1 MAEGGER
8 LDALRATL
16 REAGVDGFVLARTDM
31 FGSEYLPAAEERV
44 AWLTGFTGSAARVVV
59 LPETAALFTDG
70 RYTLQVQDEVDTA
83 SFETPHLI
91 HEPPATWLRSH
102 APSGLRLGFDP
113 FLHLRAELDRLEK
126 ALAVHGGE
134 LVPLTPNPVDALW
147 RDRPP
152 PPAAPLVAH
161 PLAHAG
167 ESSAD
172 KRRRML
178 EAVRGAG
185 GDGLFVSAA
194 DEVAWLLNI
203 RGGDVPFNPLC
214 LALALVLPNG
224 RAILLTDSRKRPTG
238 FEFEDG
244 RIVLQP
250 LEKRR
255 ALYAE
260 LAREGLRLLVDP
272 AVTHAGLIDELT
284 TAGVCVVEGT
294 DPVTRAKAI
303 KNNAEVAGARRA
315 QVVDGGAVS
324 RFLARLDRGACRDE
338 LDAATALEAER
349 AKAGDYLGP
358 SFETISGAGPNGAI
372 VHYRVSEATNRRL
385 EPGTLYLVDSGGQY
399 PDATTDITRTVAIG
413 EPAAEM
419 RRRLTLV
426 LKGHIALA
434 EAVFPEGT
442 AGSQLDAFARRHL
455 WAAGLDYDHG
465 TGHGVGSRLCVHEGP
480 QRIAKRGGDVKLE
493 AGMILS
499 NEPGNYPPG
508 AYGIRIENLMLVVE
522 RGMPAGGDLAL
533 LGFEVLTMAPIDRR
547 LVEPEL
553 MTAEELAWLDAYHAR
568 VRARLAPELDEA
580 DRAWLEAATAPL
592 GRAA

>member
-1 MAEGGER
+1 MGAGADR
-8 LDALRATL
+8 LEALRAAL

-31 FGSEYLPAAEERV
+31 YGSEYLPAGEERV
-44 AWLTGFTGSAARVVV
+44 AWLTGFTGSAARLVV

-70 RYTLQVQDEVDTA
+70 RYTLQVQEEVDTA
-83 SFETPHLI
+83 RFETPHLI
-91 HEPPATWLRSH
+91 HEPPATWLRAH
-102 APSGLRLGFDP
+102 APEGVRLGYDP
-113 FLHLRAELDRLEK
+113 FLHLRGELDRLEK
-126 ALAVHGGE
+126 ALAVRGGE
-134 LVPLTPNPVDALW
+134 LIPLTPNPIDRLW
-147 RDRPP
+147 RERPA
-152 PPAAPLVAH
+152 PPAAPMVAH

-178 EAVRGAG
+178 EAVAEAGAE
-185 GDGLFVSAA
+185 GLFVSAA
-194 DEVAWLLNI
+194 DGVAWLLNI

-214 LALALVLPNG
+214 LGLALVLPEA
-224 RAILLTDSRKRPTG
+224 RAVLLTDPAKQPAG
-238 FEFEDG
+238 FAFEDDE
-244 RIVLQP
+244 IALHP
-250 LEKRR
+250 LDERR
-255 ALYAE
+255 ALYTE
-260 LAREGLRLLVDP
+260 LAREGTRILVDP

-284 TAGVCVVEGT
+284 TAGVCVVEGK
-294 DPVTRAKAI
+294 DPVTGAKAK

-315 QVVDGGAVS
+315 QVVDGAAVS
-324 RFLARLDRGACRDE
+324 RFLARLDRGDCADE
-338 LDAATALEAER
+338 LAAAAALEAER
-349 AKAGDYLGP
+349 TKAPDYLGP
-358 SFETISGAGPNGAI
+358 SFDTISGAGPNGAI
-372 VHYRVSEATNRRL
+372 VHYRVTETTNRPL
-385 EPGTLYLVDSGGQY
+385 DPGTLYLVDSGGQY
-399 PDATTDITRTVAIG
+399 PDATTDITRTVAMG

-419 RRRLTLV
+419 RRRFTLV

-442 AGSQLDAFARRHL
+442 AGSQLDALARRPL

-499 NEPGNYPPG
+499 NEPGNYPSG

-522 RGMPAGGDLAL
+522 KGMPEGGDLTL
-533 LGFEVLTMAPIDRR
+533 LGFEVLTLAPIDRR
-547 LVEPEL
+547 LVDTAL
-553 MTAEELAWLDAYHAR
+553 LTAEELAWLDAYHAR
-568 VRARLAPELDEA
+568 VRARLAPELDDA

>member
-1 MAEGGER
+1 MDAHGDR

-16 REAGVDGFVLARTDM
+16 GEAGVDGFVLPRTDM
-31 FGSEYLPAAEERV
+31 YGSEYLPAGEERV
-44 AWLTGFTGSAARVVV
+44 AWLTGFTGSAARVLV
-59 LPETAALFTDG
+59 LPETAAVFTDG
-70 RYTLQVQDEVDTA
+70 RYSLQVRDEVDTA
-83 SFETPHLI
+83 RYETPHLI
-91 HEPPATWLRSH
+91 HEPPATWLEAH
-102 APSGLRLGFDP
+102 APAGLKLGYDP
-113 FLHLRAELDRLEK
+113 FLHLRSELDRLEK

-134 LVPLTPNPVDALW
+134 MVPLTPNPIDRLW
-147 RDRPP
+147 EDRPAP
-152 PPAAPLVAH
+152 PTAPIVNH

-178 EAVRGAG
+178 ERAREAGA
-185 GDGLFVSAA
+185 DGLFVSAA
-194 DEVAWLLNI
+194 DGVAWLLNI
-203 RGGDVPFNPLC
+203 RGGDVPFNPIC
-214 LALALVLPNG
+214 LGLALVLPDE
-224 RAILLTDSRKRPTG
+224 RAVLLTDPAKKPAEFT
-238 FEFEDG
+238 FEDSL
-244 RIVLQP
+244 IALHA
-250 LEKRR
+250 LAERR

-260 LAREGLRLLVDP
+260 LAREGTRVLIDP

-284 TAGVCVVEGT
+284 TAGVCVVEGK
-294 DPVTRAKAI
+294 DPVTGAKAR

-315 QVVDGGAVS
+315 QVVDGAAVS
-324 RFLARLDRGACRDE
+324 RFLARFDRGECPDE
-338 LDAATALEAER
+338 LEAAAALEAER
-349 AKAGDYLGP
+349 AKVGDYLGP
-358 SFETISGAGPNGAI
+358 AFDTISGAGPNGAI
-372 VHYRVSEATNRRL
+372 VHYRVSEATNRPL

-419 RRRLTLV
+419 RRRFTLV

-493 AGMILS
+493 PGMIVS
-499 NEPGNYPPG
+499 NEPGNYPAG

-522 RGMPAGGDLAL
+522 KGMPEGGDLAL
-533 LGFEVLTMAPIDRR
+533 LGFELLTLAPIDRR
-547 LVEPEL
+547 LVD
-553 MTAEELAWLDAYHAR
+553 TALLTEEELAWLDAYHAR
-568 VRARLAPELDEA
+568 VRARLAPELDGD

-592 GRAA
+592 GPAV

>member
-1 MAEGGER
+1 MGAGADR
-8 LDALRATL
+8 LEALRAAL

-31 FGSEYLPAAEERV
+31 YGSEYLPAGEERV
-44 AWLTGFTGSAARVVV
+44 AWLTGFTGSAARVLV

-83 SFETPHLI
+83 RFATPHLI

-113 FLHLRAELDRLEK
+113 FLHLRGELDRLQK

-134 LVPLTPNPVDALW
+134 LVPLTPNPIDVLW

-194 DEVAWLLNI
+194 DGVAWLLNI
-203 RGGDVPFNPLC
+203 RGGDVPYNPLC
-214 LALALVLPNG
+214 LALALVLPDG
-224 RAILLTDSRKRPTG
+224 RAILLTDPAKRAAGFG
-238 FEFEDG
+238 FEDS
-244 RIVLQP
+244 RIVLHP
-250 LEKRR
+250 LAERR

-260 LAREGLRLLVDP
+260 LAREGLRLVVDP

-315 QVVDGGAVS
+315 QLVDGAAVS
-324 RFLARLDRGACRDE
+324 RFLARLDQGACADE
-338 LDAATALEAER
+338 LGAAAALEAER
-349 AKAGDYLGP
+349 AKAADYLGP
-358 SFETISGAGPNGAI
+358 SFETVSGAGPNGAV
-372 VHYRVSEATNRRL
+372 VHYRVTAATNRPL

-399 PDATTDITRTVAIG
+399 PDATTDVTRTVAIG

-419 RRRLTLV
+419 RRRFTLV

-434 EAVFPEGT
+434 AAVFPEGT

-480 QRIAKRGGDVKLE
+480 QRVAKRGGDVKLE

-568 VRARLAPELDEA
+568 VRARLAPELDDA
-580 DRAWLEAATAPL
+580 DRVWLEAATAPL

>member
-1 MAEGGER
+1 MGAGADR
-8 LDALRATL
+8 LEALRAAL

-31 FGSEYLPAAEERV
+31 YGSEYLPAGEERV
-44 AWLTGFTGSAARVVV
+44 AWLTGFTGSAARLVV

-70 RYTLQVQDEVDTA
+70 RYTLQVQEEVDTA
-83 SFETPHLI
+83 RFETPHLI
-91 HEPPATWLRSH
+91 HEPPATWLRAH
-102 APSGLRLGFDP
+102 APEGVRLGYDP
-113 FLHLRAELDRLEK
+113 FLHLRGELDRLEK
-126 ALAVHGGE
+126 ALAVRGGE
-134 LVPLTPNPVDALW
+134 LIPLTPNPIDRLW
-147 RDRPP
+147 RERPA
-152 PPAAPLVAH
+152 PPAAPMVAH

-178 EAVRGAG
+178 EAVAEAGAE
-185 GDGLFVSAA
+185 GLFVSAA
-194 DEVAWLLNI
+194 DGVAWLLNI

-214 LALALVLPNG
+214 LGLALVLPEA
-224 RAILLTDSRKRPTG
+224 RAVLLTDPAKRPAG
-238 FEFEDG
+238 FAFEDDE
-244 RIVLQP
+244 IALHP
-250 LEKRR
+250 LDDRR
-255 ALYAE
+255 ALYTE
-260 LAREGLRLLVDP
+260 LAREGTRILVDP

-284 TAGVCVVEGT
+284 TAGVCVVEGK
-294 DPVTRAKAI
+294 DPVTGAKAK

-315 QVVDGGAVS
+315 QVVDGAAVS
-324 RFLARLDRGACRDE
+324 RFLARLDRGDCADE
-338 LDAATALEAER
+338 LAAAAALEAER
-349 AKAGDYLGP
+349 TKAPDYLGP
-358 SFETISGAGPNGAI
+358 SFDTISGAGPNGAI
-372 VHYRVSEATNRRL
+372 VHYRVTETTNRPL
-385 EPGTLYLVDSGGQY
+385 DPGTLYLVDSGGQY
-399 PDATTDITRTVAIG
+399 PDATTDITRTVAMG

-419 RRRLTLV
+419 RRRFTLV

-442 AGSQLDAFARRHL
+442 AGSQLDALARRPL

-499 NEPGNYPPG
+499 NEPGNYPSG

-522 RGMPAGGDLAL
+522 KGMPEGGDLTL
-533 LGFEVLTMAPIDRR
+533 LGFEVLTLAPIDRR
-547 LVEPEL
+547 LVDTAL
-553 MTAEELAWLDAYHAR
+553 LTAEELAWLDAYHAR
-568 VRARLAPELDEA
+568 VRARLAPELDDA

>member
-1 MAEGGER
+1 MEAHGDR
-8 LDALRATL
+8 LDALRAAL
-16 REAGVDGFVLARTDM
+16 RDAGVDGFVLARTDM
-31 FGSEYLPAAEERV
+31 YGSEYLPAAEERV
-44 AWLTGFTGSAARVVV
+44 AWLTGFTGSAAKVVV

-70 RYTLQVQDEVDTA
+70 RYTLQVQEEVDTA
-83 SFETPHLI
+83 RYETPHLVY
-91 HEPPATWLRSH
+91 EPPATWLRGR
-102 APSGLRLGFDP
+102 APEGVRLGYDP
-113 FLHLRAELDRLEK
+113 FLHLDGELERIEK
-126 ALAVHGGE
+126 ALAVRGGA
-134 LVPLTPNPVDALW
+134 LVPLTPNPIDRLW
-147 RDRPP
+147 TDRPA
-152 PPAAPLVAH
+152 PPAAPIVNH
-161 PLAHAG
+161 PLVHAG

-178 EAVRGAG
+178 EAARDAGA
-185 GDGLFVSAA
+185 DGFFVSAA
-194 DEVAWLLNI
+194 DSVAWLLNI

-214 LALALVLPNG
+214 LGLALVLPEE
-224 RAILLTDSRKRPTG
+224 RAVLLTEPAKAPAD
-238 FEFEDG
+238 FAFEDSQ
-244 RIVLQP
+244 IALHP
-250 LEKRR
+250 LEERR

-260 LAREGLRLLVDP
+260 LAREGVRILVDP
-272 AVTHAGLIDELT
+272 AVTHAGLKDELT
-284 TAGVCVVEGT
+284 TAGVQVVEGK
-294 DPVTRAKAI
+294 DPVTPAKAK

-315 QVVDGGAVS
+315 QVVDGAAVS
-324 RFLARLDRGACRDE
+324 RFLAGLDRGECADE
-338 LDAATALEAER
+338 LAAATALDEER
-349 AKAGDYLGP
+349 AKAPDYLGP
-358 SFETISGAGPNGAI
+358 SFDTISGAGPNGAL
-372 VHYRVSEATNRRL
+372 VHYRVSEATNRPL

-419 RRRLTLV
+419 RRRFTLV

-499 NEPGNYPPG
+499 NEPGNYPAG

-522 RGMPAGGDLAL
+522 KGMPEGGDLAL
-533 LGFEVLTMAPIDRR
+533 LGFEVLTLAPIERR
-547 LVEPEL
+547 LVDPAL

-568 VRARLAPELDEA
+568 VRSRLAPELDA
-580 DRAWLEAATAPL
+580 DDRAWLEMATAPL

>member
-1 MAEGGER
+1 MGAGADR
-8 LDALRATL
+8 LEALRAAL

-31 FGSEYLPAAEERV
+31 YGSEYLPAGEERV
-44 AWLTGFTGSAARVVV
+44 AWLTGFTGSAARLVV

-70 RYTLQVQDEVDTA
+70 RYTLQVQEEVDTA
-83 SFETPHLI
+83 RFETPHLI
-91 HEPPATWLRSH
+91 HEPPATWLRAH
-102 APSGLRLGFDP
+102 APEGVRLGYDP
-113 FLHLRAELDRLEK
+113 FLHLRGELDRLEK
-126 ALAVHGGE
+126 ALAVRGGE
-134 LVPLTPNPVDALW
+134 LIPLTPNPIDRLW
-147 RDRPP
+147 RERPA
-152 PPAAPLVAH
+152 PPAAPMVAH

-178 EAVRGAG
+178 EAVAEAGAE
-185 GDGLFVSAA
+185 GLFVSAA
-194 DEVAWLLNI
+194 DGVAWLLNI

-214 LALALVLPNG
+214 LGLALVLPEA
-224 RAILLTDSRKRPTG
+224 RAVLLTDPAKQPAG
-238 FEFEDG
+238 FAFEDDE
-244 RIVLQP
+244 IALHP
-250 LEKRR
+250 LDERR
-255 ALYAE
+255 ALYTE
-260 LAREGLRLLVDP
+260 LARECTRILVDP

-284 TAGVCVVEGT
+284 TAGVCVVEGK
-294 DPVTRAKAI
+294 DPVTGAKAK

-315 QVVDGGAVS
+315 QVVDGAAVS
-324 RFLARLDRGACRDE
+324 RFLARLDRGDCADE
-338 LDAATALEAER
+338 LAAAAALETER
-349 AKAGDYLGP
+349 AKAPDYLGP
-358 SFETISGAGPNGAI
+358 SFDTISGAGPNGAI
-372 VHYRVSEATNRRL
+372 VHYRVTEATNRPL

-399 PDATTDITRTVAIG
+399 PDATTDVTRTVAIG

-419 RRRLTLV
+419 RRRFTLV

-499 NEPGNYPPG
+499 NEPGNYPSG

-522 RGMPAGGDLAL
+522 KGMPEGGDLTL
-533 LGFEVLTMAPIDRR
+533 LGFEVLTLAPIDRR
-547 LVEPEL
+547 LVDTAL
-553 MTAEELAWLDAYHAR
+553 LTAEELAWLDAYHAR
-568 VRARLAPELDEA
+568 VRARLAPELDDA

>member
-1 MAEGGER
+1 MDDIGDR
-8 LDALRATL
+8 LDALRRAL

-31 FGSEYLPAAEERV
+31 YGSEYLPAGEERV

-70 RYTLQVQDEVDTA
+70 RYTLQVRAEVDGA
-83 SFETPHLI
+83 RFETPHLI
-91 HEPPATWLRSH
+91 HQPPATWLRAN
-102 APSGLRLGFDP
+102 APAGLKLGYDP

-134 LVPLTPNPVDALW
+134 LVPLTPNPIDRLW
-147 RDRPP
+147 PDRPA
-152 PPAAPLVAH
+152 PPAAPIVNHA
-161 PLAHAG
+161 LAHAG

-178 EAVRGAG
+178 ERVREVGA
-185 GDGLFVSAA
+185 DALFVSAA
-194 DEVAWLLNI
+194 DGVAWLLNI

-214 LALALVLPNG
+214 LGLALVLPDE
-224 RAILLTDSRKRPTG
+224 RAVLLTDPAKKTAD
-238 FEFEDG
+238 FAFEDVQ
-244 RIVLQP
+244 IALHP
-250 LEKRR
+250 LAERR

-260 LAREGLRLLVDP
+260 LAREGVGVLVDP

-284 TAGVCVVEGT
+284 TAGVCVVEGE
-294 DPVTRAKAI
+294 DPVSRAKAT
-303 KNNAEVAGARRA
+303 KNAAEIAGARRA
-315 QVVDGGAVS
+315 QLVDGAAVS
-324 RFLARLDRGACRDE
+324 RFLARLDRGECPDE
-338 LDAATALEAER
+338 LAAAAALEAER
-349 AKAGDYLGP
+349 ARAADYLGP
-358 SFETISGAGPNGAI
+358 SFETISGAGPDGAI
-372 VHYRVSEATNRRL
+372 VHYRVTEATNRPL

-399 PDATTDITRTVAIG
+399 PDATTDVTRTVAIG

-419 RRRLTLV
+419 RRRFTLV

-442 AGSQLDAFARRHL
+442 AGSQLDAFARRPL

-499 NEPGNYPPG
+499 NEPGNYPAG
-508 AYGIRIENLMLVVE
+508 AYGIRIENLVLVVE
-522 RGMPAGGDLAL
+522 KGMPEGGDLPL
-533 LGFEVLTMAPIDRR
+533 LGFETLTLAPIDRR
-547 LVEPEL
+547 LVDTAL

-568 VRARLAPELDEA
+568 VRARLAGELAGE

-592 GRAA
+592 GRPA

>member
-1 MAEGGER
+1 MSAGVDR
-8 LDALRATL
+8 LDALRAAL

-31 FGSEYLPAAEERV
+31 YGSEYLPAGEERV
-44 AWLTGFTGSAARVVV
+44 AWLTGFTGSAARLVV

-70 RYTLQVQDEVDTA
+70 RYTLQVKEEVDTA
-83 SFETPHLI
+83 RFETPHLI
-91 HEPPATWLRSH
+91 HEPPTTWLRAH
-102 APSGLRLGFDP
+102 APAGVRLGYDP
-113 FLHLRAELDRLEK
+113 FLHLRGELDRLEK
-126 ALAVHGGE
+126 ALVVHGGE
-134 LVPLTPNPVDALW
+134 LIPLTPNPIDRLW
-147 RDRPP
+147 RERPA
-152 PPAAPLVAH
+152 PPAAPMVAH

-178 EAVRGAG
+178 EAVAEAGAE
-185 GDGLFVSAA
+185 GLFVSAA
-194 DEVAWLLNI
+194 DGVAWLLNI

-214 LALALVLPNG
+214 LGLALVLPEA
-224 RAILLTDSRKRPTG
+224 RAVLLTDPAKQPSG
-238 FEFEDG
+238 FAFEDG
-244 RIVLQP
+244 EIALHP
-250 LEKRR
+250 LDERR

-260 LAREGLRLLVDP
+260 LAREGTRILVDP

-284 TAGVCVVEGT
+284 TAGVCVVEGK
-294 DPVTRAKAI
+294 DPVTGAKAK

-315 QVVDGGAVS
+315 QVVDGAAVS
-324 RFLARLDRGACRDE
+324 RFLARLDRGDCPDE
-338 LDAATALEAER
+338 LAAAAALETER
-349 AKAGDYLGP
+349 AKARDYLGP
-358 SFETISGAGPNGAI
+358 SFDTISGAGPNGAI
-372 VHYRVSEATNRRL
+372 VHYRVTEATNRAL

-419 RRRLTLV
+419 RRRFTLV

-442 AGSQLDAFARRHL
+442 AGSQIDALARRPL

-499 NEPGNYPPG
+499 NEPGNYPSG

-522 RGMPAGGDLAL
+522 KGMPEGGDLTL
-533 LGFEVLTMAPIDRR
+533 LGFEVLTLAPIDRR
-547 LVEPEL
+547 LVDTAL
-553 MTAEELAWLDAYHAR
+553 LAAEELAWLDAYHAR
-568 VRARLAPELDEA
+568 VRARLAPDLDGA